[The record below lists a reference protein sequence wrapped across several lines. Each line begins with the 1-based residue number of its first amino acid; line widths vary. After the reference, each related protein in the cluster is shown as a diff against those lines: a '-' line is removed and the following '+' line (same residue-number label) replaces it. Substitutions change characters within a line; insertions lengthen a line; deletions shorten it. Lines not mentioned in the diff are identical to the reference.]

1 MHIIYTHT
9 LHTHKY
15 TNTHQHTQTRGGGW
29 LGGAR
34 GGDPQEPN
42 HLEPLLGGDTD
53 LSKNIQSQR
62 NRY

>member
-29 LGGAR
+29 LR

-42 HLEPLLGGDTD
+42 HLEPLLGGDTYTQ
-53 LSKNIQSQR
+53 NIKTHQTDTIT
-62 NRY
+62 